1 MFSNLYSLLT
11 TKNPNKMWLRILVML
26 LIVILGITLYK
37 QFYCSQFGKEGFEQ
51 KDKFILKRDEY
62 VYDNFYAEIYDKLHK
77 PENQVDYLLNFID
90 SNSQC
95 SKESVFLDVGSGTG
109 DLVQKLK
116 SKGYNVY
123 GIDKSKAMVD
133 KSEEKYPENHC
144 QCMNACDP
152 LAFEKSTFSHVLC
165 VNKTIYEMEN
175 KSMFFNNCYFWMKP
189 GGYLIIH
196 LVEPS
201 KFDATVSAGK
211 SYISNPQSYS
221 KTRITDTYIDF
232 IDFNY
237 RAKYD
242 FKNDNIVIV
251 KETFTDAATNNIRQN
266 ELTMYMEPI
275 ENILKIAKTNGFIVQ
290 GKANMKSMNGDENQF
305 LYILERTL

>member
-11 TKNPNKMWLRILVML
+11 TKNPNKTWLRILVIL

-37 QFYCSQFGKEGFEQ
+37 QLFCSHFGKEGFEQ
-51 KDKFILKRDEY
+51 KDKFVLKRDKNI
-62 VYDNFYAEIYDKLHK
+62 YDNFYAEIYDKLHK
-77 PENQVDYLLNFID
+77 PESQVDYLMNFIN
-90 SNSQC
+90 SNTQS
-95 SKESVFLDVGSGTG
+95 SHESVFLDVGSGTG
-109 DLVQKLK
+109 DLVNKLK
-116 SKGYNVY
+116 TTGYYAY

-133 KSEEKYPENHC
+133 KCQEKFPENEC
-144 QCMNACDP
+144 KCENASNS

-165 VNKTIYEMEN
+165 VNKTIYEIEN
-175 KSMFFNNCYFWMKP
+175 KSKFFNNCYFWMKP
-189 GGYLIIH
+189 GGYLILH

-221 KTRITDTYIDF
+221 KSRITDTYIDF

-237 RAKYD
+237 RSKYD
-242 FKNDNIVIV
+242 FKNDNTVVV

-266 ELTMYMEPI
+266 ELTLFMEHI
-275 ENILKIAKTNGFIVQ
+275 ENILKTAKMNGFVVQ
-290 GKANMKSMNGDENQF
+290 GKGDMKSMNGDENQF

>member
-11 TKNPNKMWLRILVML
+11 TKNPNKMWLRILVIL
-26 LIVILGITLYK
+26 LIVILGITIYK

-51 KDKFILKRDEY
+51 KDKFILKRDENI
-62 VYDNFYAEIYDKLHK
+62 YDNFYAEIYDKLHK
-77 PENQVDYLLNFID
+77 PENQVDYILNFID
-90 SNSQC
+90 SNTQC
-95 SKESVFLDVGSGTG
+95 SNESVFLDVGSGTG

-116 SKGYNVY
+116 SKGYNAY

-133 KSEEKYPENHC
+133 KSQEKYPENHC
-144 QCMNACDP
+144 QCVNASDP

-175 KSMFFNNCYFWMKP
+175 KSTFFNNCYFWMKP
-189 GGYLIIH
+189 GGYLMVN

-201 KFDATVSAGK
+201 KFDATIPAGK
-211 SYISNPQSYS
+211 TYISNPQSYS

-242 FKNDNIVIV
+242 FKNDSTVIV

-266 ELTMYMEPI
+266 ELTMHMEPI
-275 ENILKIAKTNGFIVQ
+275 ENILKIAKTNGFIVH
-290 GKANMKSMNGDENQF
+290 GKSSMKSMNGDENQF

>member
-1 MFSNLYSLLT
+1 
-11 TKNPNKMWLRILVML
+11 
-26 LIVILGITLYK
+26 LGIALYK
-37 QFYCSQFGKEGFEQ
+37 QFYSSQLGKEGFEQ
-51 KDKFILKRDEY
+51 KDKFILKRDEN
-62 VYDNFYAEIYDKLHK
+62 VYDSFYAEIYDKLHK
-77 PENQVDYLLNFID
+77 PENQVDYLLNFIN
-90 SNSQC
+90 SNTQS
-95 SKESVFLDVGSGTG
+95 SSESVFLDVGSGTG

-116 SKGYNVY
+116 SKGYNAY

-133 KSEEKYPENHC
+133 KSQEKYPENHC
-144 QCMNACDP
+144 QCVNASDP

-175 KSMFFNNCYFWMKP
+175 KSPFFNNCYFWMKP
-189 GGYLIIH
+189 GGYLILH

-201 KFDATVSAGK
+201 KFDATIPAGK
-211 SYISNPQSYS
+211 SYISNPQNYS
-221 KTRITDTYIDF
+221 KSRITDTYIDF

-242 FKNDNIVIV
+242 FKNDSTVIV

-266 ELTMYMEPI
+266 ELTLFMEPI

-290 GKANMKSMNGDENQF
+290 GKASMKSLNGDENQF